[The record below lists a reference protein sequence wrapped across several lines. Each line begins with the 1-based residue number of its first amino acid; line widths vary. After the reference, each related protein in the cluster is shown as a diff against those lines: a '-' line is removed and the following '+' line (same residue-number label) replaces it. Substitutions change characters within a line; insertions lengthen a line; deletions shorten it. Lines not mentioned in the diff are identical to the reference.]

1 MPRSSLPRAGLAGAR
16 PARSLAVSHSDVP
29 DNVADTVRRAASDHA
44 GALAL
49 VSADAA
55 PVPARLTWA
64 DLDARVDA
72 VAAAL
77 RGLELSTSGGAPARV
92 AIALPQVPAFAEAF
106 FGTLRAG
113 LVVVPVNPAYT
124 PRELRHVLADSG
136 AELMIT
142 TSAVAAAVESVRTDT
157 PALAHVYTVDS
168 GGPSTRPYAELTPA
182 PAAPVTAVGAD
193 EDLAV
198 VLYTSGTAG
207 VPKGAMLSH
216 RALLANQSQVAAVD
230 PPIVSPGDVV
240 LLALPLFHIFGLNA
254 GLVAVA
260 YHGACGVLVDRFDPA
275 GTLAAISRHQVS
287 VVAAVPQMYVAWASQ
302 PDLAEHLTSV
312 RVAVSGAAPL
322 DAAVARRFLDT
333 TRHPVFEGYGLTET
347 APVVA
352 TALASPVPKARSIG
366 RPIPGVEVKLVAPD
380 GTEIARVTAAGF
392 SGETVDDFDDDAGG
406 APGTDPGEVVVRG
419 ANLFSGYWP
428 DGSGG
433 PDQDGWWPTGDVAY
447 ADADGD
453 LFLVDRLGELILVS
467 GFNVYPHEVEL
478 VLTAHPGVVEAAVV
492 GIPDP
497 ATGEAITAYVVA
509 VEGGAVSIEELNA
522 HCERN
527 LARFKCPTQIE
538 FVAELPHSAIGKV
551 RKATLRANLQA
562 AP

>member
-1 MPRSSLPRAGLAGAR
+1 
-16 PARSLAVSHSDVP
+16 VP
-29 DNVADTVRRAASDHA
+29 DNVADTVRRAASR
-44 GALAL
+44 
-49 VSADAA
+49 SADAVA
-55 PVPARLTWA
+55 IVSTDAASVPARLTWA
-64 DLDARVDA
+64 ELDARVDA

-77 RGLELSTSGGAPARV
+77 RGLELPASGGAPARI
-92 AIALPQVPAFAEAF
+92 AIALPQVPEFAEAF
-106 FGTLRAG
+106 FGILRAG
-113 LVVVPVNPAYT
+113 LVAVPANPGYT
-124 PRELRHVLADSG
+124 ARELRHVLADSG
-136 AELMIT
+136 AVAMIT
-142 TSAVAAAVESVRTDT
+142 TAAVAATLEPVRMDLS
-157 PALAHVYTVDS
+157 ALELVYTVDP
-168 GGPSTRPYAELTPA
+168 GHPGTRPYPELTA
-182 PAAPVTAVGAD
+182 AAAPVTAVGEG

-198 VLYTSGTAG
+198 LIYTSGTAG

-240 LLALPLFHIFGLNA
+240 LLALPLFHIFGLSS

-260 YHGACGVLVDRFDPA
+260 YHGACGVLVDRFEPA
-275 GTLAAISRHQVS
+275 RTLAVIARHQVS
-287 VVAAVPQMYVAWASQ
+287 VVAAVPQMYVAWSSQ

-322 DAAVARRFLDT
+322 DAAVARRFLET
-333 TRHPVFEGYGLTET
+333 TRHPIFEGYGLTET

-352 TALASPVPKARSIG
+352 TALASPVPKVRSIG
-366 RPIPGVEVKLVAPD
+366 RPIPGVEVNLIGAD
-380 GTEIARVTAAGF
+380 GTDIARVTSDGL
-392 SGETVDDFDDDAGG
+392 SGGVVDDFDDDAGG
-406 APGTDPGEVVVRG
+406 VPGTDPGEIVVRG

-428 DGSGG
+428 DGAGG
-433 PDQDGWWPTGDVAY
+433 PDADGWWRTGDVAY

-478 VLTAHPGVVEAAVV
+478 VLTAHPGVAEAAVV

-497 ATGEAITAYVVA
+497 STGEAVTAYVVA
-509 VEGGAVSIEELNA
+509 VEGGAVATEDLKA

-527 LARFKCPTQIE
+527 LARFKCPTVIE

-551 RKATLRANLQA
+551 RKATLLANLQA
-562 AP
+562 AR